1 VTDGEDVL
9 IAGRYRLITALA
21 SGGMGVVWKGWD
33 ERLHREVAIKQ
44 LRVQPGL
51 RPAEATT
58 ARDRA
63 MREARNTARLH
74 HPHAVPVYDVV
85 EQDGEPCLIMEFLP
99 CISLQESIKQR
110 GTLPPAEVARIGAE
124 VAQALSAAHKA
135 GIVHRDVKP
144 GNVLLAEDGTTKL
157 TDFGI
162 SHALGDVALT
172 ATGMLTGTP
181 AYLAPEV
188 ARGQPANFASDVF
201 SLGATLYS
209 ASEGT
214 PPFGEDVNAMAVLH
228 RVASGQFRKPQRSG
242 PLTPLLEEMLAGDP
256 DKRPS
261 MPQVAR
267 TLTLVHTQNSAAET
281 AGSTSASSLETARYT
296 RPQRRPEPEPP
307 PPVLPPPPVQST
319 VRPAPL
325 PVLSPM
331 TLADVRPAAP
341 AAGGSRRRGA
351 LIAAVL
357 TSAVVIA
364 AIVIAVA
371 LMNKNKNPT
380 GSAAG
385 GQTSSSPRTSA
396 PAQKS
401 STGGSSPAASTSSQ
415 TSATASTTASSASHP
430 APGGAASAGQLA
442 QAISDYYA
450 LLPQNTQAAW
460 ARLTPAYRQ
469 GEPGGFADYQQFW
482 ARFSKVTTSN
492 VTGQPPDSVRATIQY
507 TLKNGGTDTE
517 TRTFQLIRSDGR
529 WKINASSVV

>member
-1 VTDGEDVL
+1 VADSEDVL
-9 IAGRYRLITALA
+9 IAGRYRLVTALA

-33 ERLHREVAIKQ
+33 ERLHRQVAIKQ

-51 RPAEATT
+51 RPDEATM
-58 ARDRA
+58 ARNRA

-99 CISLQESIKQR
+99 SISLQESIRER

-124 VAQALSAAHKA
+124 VAQALGAAHKV

-214 PPFGEDVNAMAVLH
+214 PPFGEDPNAMAVLH
-228 RVASGQFRKPQRSG
+228 RVASGNFRAPQRSG
-242 PLTPLLEEMLAGDP
+242 PLTPLLEAMLTADP
-256 DKRPS
+256 DQRPS
-261 MPQVAR
+261 MPEVAR
-267 TLTLVHTQNSAAET
+267 TLASIHAEISAAET
-281 AGSTSASSLETARYT
+281 AGATSAASLETARYT
-296 RPQRRPEPEPP
+296 QPQPRPQPSPLPPPARPTP
-307 PPVLPPPPVQST
+307 PPV
-319 VRPAPL
+319 AG
-325 PVLSPM
+325 PM
-331 TLADVRPAAP
+331 TLPDWRPPHGPASSAP
-341 AAGGSRRRGA
+341 QRRGA
-351 LIAAVL
+351 LIAALL

-364 AIVIAVA
+364 AVVVVVA
-371 LMNKNKNPT
+371 LMNRKDPT

-385 GQTSSSPRTSA
+385 GRTSG
-396 PAQKS
+396 PPQTHSTPNSPS
-401 STGGSSPAASTSSQ
+401 SASSGPTTTSSQ
-415 TSATASTTASSASHP
+415 SSSTS
-430 APGGAASAGQLA
+430 ASAGAPTANQLA
-442 QAISDYYA
+442 QAVTDYYA
-450 LLPQNTQAAW
+450 LMPDNTQEGW
-460 ARLTPAYRQ
+460 ARLTPSYRQ
-469 GEPGGFADYQQFW
+469 NGAGGFGTYKNFWGQFT
-482 ARFSKVTTSN
+482 SVTTSN
-492 VTGQPPDSVRATIQY
+492 ATGQPPDSAEATITY
-507 TLKNGGTDTE
+507 VYKNGKTSTE
-517 TRTFQLIRSDGR
+517 RRSFQLVRSNGQ
-529 WKINASSVV
+529 WKINASSIV

>member
-1 VTDGEDVL
+1 MDSRLGGDVTDGEDVL
-9 IAGRYRLITALA
+9 IAGRYRLVTALA

-242 PLTPLLEEMLAGDP
+242 PLTPLLEELLAGDP
-256 DKRPS
+256 DTRPS

-267 TLTLVHTQNSAAET
+267 TLTLVHAQNSAAET
-281 AGSTSASSLETARYT
+281 AGSKSASSLETAQYT
-296 RPQRRPEPEPP
+296 QPQRRPAPEPS
-307 PPVLPPPPVQST
+307 PPV
-319 VRPAPL
+319 
-325 PVLSPM
+325 
-331 TLADVRPAAP
+331 
-341 AAGGSRRRGA
+341 
-351 LIAAVL
+351 
-357 TSAVVIA
+357 
-364 AIVIAVA
+364 
-371 LMNKNKNPT
+371 
-380 GSAAG
+380 
-385 GQTSSSPRTSA
+385 
-396 PAQKS
+396 
-401 STGGSSPAASTSSQ
+401 
-415 TSATASTTASSASHP
+415 
-430 APGGAASAGQLA
+430 
-442 QAISDYYA
+442 
-450 LLPQNTQAAW
+450 
-460 ARLTPAYRQ
+460 
-469 GEPGGFADYQQFW
+469 
-482 ARFSKVTTSN
+482 
-492 VTGQPPDSVRATIQY
+492 
-507 TLKNGGTDTE
+507 
-517 TRTFQLIRSDGR
+517 
-529 WKINASSVV
+529 